1 VGERESK
8 LLALSQTSYRR
19 GTMTLNARLSFLNRD
34 KTVKQVCRICREI
47 AELKTEGLCAD
58 CAHVKAQIHLHIT
71 QQPADGDSSKQAQQC
86 KRSDCL
92 CAPCGRRILDPHPF
106 QPSNPARVGGREIHF
121 HPRCHALW
129 LEAAGGSD
137 ARPGQGSN
145 TNE

>member
-1 VGERESK
+1 MGERESK

-129 LEAAGGSD
+129 LEAARGFD
-137 ARPGQGSN
+137 AGPEMAAPFG
-145 TNE
+145 E